1 MLFLCQYFYV
11 KAPIKCI
18 FYQINQASARIILVG
33 KLSYKQIS
41 EYELQERI
49 NQNIQFLFSSESE
62 RVYNALISF
71 VVMGDIL
78 GIEITQTL
86 LYEYFS
92 SQKISFRLND
102 GDRRIVPRINEIN
115 QEYRAYFR
123 PLKGGII
130 YRKEFD
136 ECIEAVKNE
145 KGIIISGSA
154 GYGKSGCT
162 EAILA
167 YCEEKKIPHIAIK
180 LDRRIPHKNC
190 EIWGKELGFPSSIVH
205 SIHCVSKNENAVII
219 LDQLDAL
226 RWTQTNS
233 SEALAVCMELIRQV
247 KYLNCER
254 KK

>member
-1 MLFLCQYFYV
+1 
-11 KAPIKCI
+11 
-18 FYQINQASARIILVG
+18 
-33 KLSYKQIS
+33 
-41 EYELQERI
+41 
-49 NQNIQFLFSSESE
+49 
-62 RVYNALISF
+62 
-71 VVMGDIL
+71 MGDIL

-205 SIHCVSKNENAVII
+205 SIHCVSKNENAVRGSEIGI
-219 LDQLDAL
+219 YTHEKNRQGNSAQLI
-226 RWTQTNS
+226 TNIS
-233 SEALAVCMELIRQV
+233 FLFNG
-247 KYLNCER
+247 KKNFDGR
-254 KK
+254 KKFNSGVTVDL